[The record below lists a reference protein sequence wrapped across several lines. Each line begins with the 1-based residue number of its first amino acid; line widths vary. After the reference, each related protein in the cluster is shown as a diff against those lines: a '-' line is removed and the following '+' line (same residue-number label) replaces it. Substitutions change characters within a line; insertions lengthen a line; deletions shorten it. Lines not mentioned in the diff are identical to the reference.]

1 MTPADLLTTG
11 MRSTDEIVV
20 VPHDAAWP
28 ARFRIESQLLHVALS
43 QLKPAIEHIG
53 STAVPGLAAK
63 PIIDMLVGVESLPA
77 FETQAKRLAVFGY
90 QYIPEYER
98 ALPDRRFFKRV
109 VNGVRT
115 HHVHV
120 VEKDG
125 AYWKRYMKFRNSLR
139 DDTWLA
145 ARYAEV
151 KRRLAA
157 RYSFD
162 RDAYTNG
169 KTGFIEAVLAMPPR
183 SAARMNSPALPASS
197 QVRQFHRRSC
207 TAASTEQARDGARSR
222 NVLAVWPEKK
232 RSLVM

>member
-1 MTPADLLTTG
+1 MRGQPGADNAEYDHSSFDGSGKMIPAGL
-11 MRSTDEIVV
+11 MRNTDEIVV

-43 QLKPAIEHIG
+43 ALKPAIEHIG
-53 STAVPGLAAK
+53 STSVPGLAAK
-63 PIIDMLVGVESLPA
+63 PIIDMLVGVESLAA
-77 FETQAKRLAVFGY
+77 FESQAKRLAVFGY

-120 VEKDG
+120 VERNG
-125 AYWKRYMKFRNSLR
+125 VYWKRYMKFRNSLR

-145 ARYAEV
+145 SRYAEV

-183 SAARMNSPALPASS
+183 ESKSTTTVRPAFAFTPLQQPARIT
-197 QVRQFHRRSC
+197 V
-207 TAASTEQARDGARSR
+207 
-222 NVLAVWPEKK
+222 
-232 RSLVM
+232 

>member
-1 MTPADLLTTG
+1 MIPAGL
-11 MRSTDEIVV
+11 MNHRVRNSDEIIV

-43 QLKPAIEHIG
+43 ELKPAIEHIG

-63 PIIDMLVGVESLPA
+63 PIIDMLIGVESLSA
-77 FETQAKRLAVFGY
+77 FESQAKRLAVFGY

-120 VEKDG
+120 VEKNG
-125 AYWKRYMKFRNSLR
+125 LYWKRYMKFRNSLR
-139 DDTWLA
+139 DDAWLA

-183 SAARMNSPALPASS
+183 NSQSVAMTRAPFAFTSS
-197 QVRQFHRRSC
+197 QQSALM
-207 TAASTEQARDGARSR
+207 TA
-222 NVLAVWPEKK
+222 
-232 RSLVM
+232 